1 MKRNGQITA
10 FYFETL
16 LLIVVFL
23 SIILVLTQ
31 VFGMTRQQSAAA
43 RQLTDAVTLA
53 GNAAE
58 AVSASADPAELL
70 KLLNENGNAEEL
82 PDASGVKA
90 FYDNEKNPDPQG
102 AYCVQVS
109 WQPEK
114 TARGTMVSSVIQV
127 CHGSS
132 EEPIYSLET
141 ASFREE
147 GAP

>member
-16 LLIVVFL
+16 QLIVVFL
-23 SIILVLTQ
+23 AIILVLTQ
-31 VFGMTRQQSAAA
+31 VFGLARQQTAAA

-70 KLLNENGNAEEL
+70 NLLNENGNAEEL

-102 AYCVQVS
+102 AYRVEVS

-114 TARGTMVSSVIQV
+114 TAGGTMISSVISV

-141 ASFREE
+141 ASFREG